1 MSQSD
6 QSEKQFRIV
15 HVTPAER
22 EERND
27 QLAVEEPMEVRIVFG
42 PAHHRTG
49 RSLSITMRTPDHDF
63 ELAAGFLVTEG
74 ILQSPEQIVGLE
86 FCGEIA
92 EGRTSP
98 NIVRVELQE
107 TVEVKMQN
115 LQRHFYTTSSCG
127 ICGKGSL
134 EAIRCNGIA
143 PVHSSL
149 EIEYDT
155 IYRLPE
161 RLKMAQSIFQH
172 TGGIHAAGLFD
183 RTGKLLIQREDVG
196 RHNALDKLIGNQFL
210 QGNIPLTERILV
222 VSGRTSFELVQKA
235 AAAQFPVM
243 VSVGAP
249 SSLAV
254 ELAIEFGI
262 TLIGFASQTRFNIYA
277 HPSRLVD
284 AR

>member
-1 MSQSD
+1 MSQPA
-6 QSEKQFRIV
+6 QSEKKFRII

-22 EERND
+22 DERDD

-42 PAHHRTG
+42 PAERRTG

-74 ILQSPEQIVGLE
+74 IIQSPKQIKGFE

-92 EGRTSP
+92 EGRTTA
-98 NIVRVELQE
+98 NIVRVELE
-107 TVEVKMQN
+107 TTVNVQMQN
-115 LQRHFYTTSSCG
+115 LQRNFYTTSSCG

-134 EAIRCNGIA
+134 EAIRSSGTE
-143 PVHSSL
+143 PVRSSL
-149 EIEYDT
+149 TIAYDT
-155 IYRLPE
+155 IYQLPN
-161 RLKMAQSIFQH
+161 RLKLAQSIFQH

-183 RTGKLLIQREDVG
+183 RSGQLLIQREDVG

-210 QGNIPLTERILV
+210 QGCLPLTERVLV

-235 AAAQFPVM
+235 ATAQFPIM

-254 ELAIEFGI
+254 ELASEFGI
-262 TLIGFASQTRFNIYA
+262 TLIGFASQHRFNVYA
-277 HPSRLVD
+277 NPSRLVN
-284 AR
+284 A